1 MKHVRPAFQVVFDI
15 KVDFTRKA
23 WFVAGG
29 HRTEA
34 PKSITYSSVVSRDSI
49 WIAFLIV
56 TLNDVDIL
64 AADNGNTYLNAST
77 REKVHT
83 TLGIEFGQNLMGRT
97 AVISKAL
104 YGLKSSGAA
113 WGHTSHP
120 HCTICSSD
128 QALLWLKPAVKVN
141 GDHYYEY
148 IIVYIDD
155 ILGIAEHPRNT
166 MNCLANLY

>member
-1 MKHVRPAFQVVFDI
+1 VVFDI

-113 WGHTSHP
+113 WGAHLPSTLH
-120 HCTICSSD
+120 
-128 QALLWLKPAVKVN
+128 
-141 GDHYYEY
+141 
-148 IIVYIDD
+148 
-155 ILGIAEHPRNT
+155 
-166 MNCLANLY
+166 NLQF